1 MVWTAPASCRRRV
14 QVMLEEQISLDL
26 QGHSG
31 SVSMFVGSW
40 RVWYA
45 HSEEVPAALQTIDAR
60 LLPIICCPSFC
71 EQLLC
76 LMYLNVV
83 LCRVHQICLPSVNP
97 QVWTFGHPQFVY
109 RFDGLTFFWSRL
121 VCQSHHGAEDGPK
134 TAQFSFLA
142 ANDENLVGHDPC
154 ASLGSF
160 LLFPIEAFK
169 FWRISHPAQQDL
181 QLIGQM
187 SAEYFSGVVV
197 GWQDFSLEQFIQRR
211 MTRKKNTDVCA
222 NHVRISCRKI
232 ADHVAVWQYGHS
244 LEFCI
249 SSRCAIR
256 LQRAS
261 AKRVGWTIRCSLWI
275 LWLVNYFDSK
285 EWDYIE
291 VLASLLQI
299 IQYIKNW
306 DVSL

>member
-1 MVWTAPASCRRRV
+1 MSPVMVWTAPASCRRI
-14 QVMLEEQISLDL
+14 QVMLEEQIPLDL

-40 RVWYA
+40 LVWYA

-60 LLPIICCPSFC
+60 FLPIFRPSFC

-83 LCRVHQICLPSVNP
+83 FTKFVCQVRIPRSGLLDTHNLC
-97 QVWTFGHPQFVY
+97 

-121 VCQSHHGAEDGPK
+121 VCQSHHGAEDGRK

-160 LLFPIEAFK
+160 LLFSIEAFK
-169 FWRISHPAQQDL
+169 SKTYWIFWRISHPPQQDL

-211 MTRKKNTDVCA
+211 MTRKKKYGCLCESCA
-222 NHVRISCRKI
+222 NQLSKDSRSCCTM
-232 ADHVAVWQYGHS
+232 AVWSFTGVLHFIALCDQVAESFCKKSWLNNQVQS
-244 LEFCI
+244 L
-249 SSRCAIR
+249 
-256 LQRAS
+256 
-261 AKRVGWTIRCSLWI
+261 
-275 LWLVNYFDSK
+275 NP
-285 EWDYIE
+285 
-291 VLASLLQI
+291 LACELF
-299 IQYIKNW
+299 W
-306 DVSL
+306 F

>member
-1 MVWTAPASCRRRV
+1 MSPVMVWTAPASCRRV
-14 QVMLEEQISLDL
+14 QVMLEEQIPLDL

-40 RVWYA
+40 LVWYA

-60 LLPIICCPSFC
+60 FLPIFRPSFC

-83 LCRVHQICLPSVNP
+83 FTKFVCQVRIPRSGLLDTHNLC
-97 QVWTFGHPQFVY
+97 

-121 VCQSHHGAEDGPK
+121 VCQSHHGAEDGRK

-160 LLFPIEAFK
+160 LLFSIEAFK
-169 FWRISHPAQQDL
+169 SKTYWIFWRISHPPQQDL

-232 ADHVAVWQYGHS
+232 ADHVALWQYGHS

-261 AKRVGWTIRCSLWI
+261 AKRAGWTIRCSLWI
-275 LWLVNYFDSK
+275 LWLVNCFGSK
-285 EWDYIE
+285 EWDYIK

-299 IQYIKNW
+299 FQ
-306 DVSL
+306 